1 MQRYFQTV
9 VTADEVFHPKPDPEI
24 FLLCAAKLG
33 SRPKNCTVVEDSIF
47 GVQAAKNAG
56 MRCIAVPSG
65 AYTKK
70 ELEETKPDLIVN
82 SIKEKEQI
90 LKFILRGPF

>member
-1 MQRYFQTV
+1 
-9 VTADEVFHPKPDPEI
+9 
-24 FLLCAAKLG
+24 
-33 SRPKNCTVVEDSIF
+33 
-47 GVQAAKNAG
+47 

-70 ELEETKPDLIVN
+70 ELEEAKPDLIVN